1 MIERLFTSKTRT
13 KVLGLLLFNQDKEYH
28 LREIARIVRTIPTYV
43 SKELDN
49 LVKINLVIKKKRAN
63 LNIYSVNKD
72 CVFLD
77 DLKRIFLKTDY
88 LGELIKQGLKGEGVR
103 YCFIY
108 GSFAQGTESSASDID
123 LFLVSEI
130 KEDKII
136 KVIQKVEKATQREIN
151 YVLWNEETFEKK
163 ASGHHLLK
171 TIKKGKIIMLI
182 GDEDEFKKQIK

>member
-13 KVLGLLLFNQDKEYH
+13 KVLSLLLFNQDGEYH
-28 LREIARIVRTIPTYV
+28 LREIARLVKTNPTYV
-43 SKELDN
+43 SQELDN
-49 LVKINLVIKKKRAN
+49 LVKINLVNKKKKAN

-88 LGELIKQGLKGEGVR
+88 VGEIIKQELKDEDVR

-130 KEDKII
+130 KEDKFIEA
-136 KVIQKVEKATQREIN
+136 IQKIEKTTQREIN
-151 YVLWNEETFEKK
+151 YVLWNRETFEKR

-182 GDEDEFKKQIK
+182 GNEDEFRKQVR